1 VVTKPAAVGAD
12 LLTLDDVS
20 EHNSQSF
27 DSDGAGGG
35 TAAKADTVPSPTA
48 AGAYATSPSY
58 KGHTAAVAPA
68 PALDPKSVDAGLYTI
83 IRDMV
88 TAIEVA
94 VWDAAMRH

>member
-35 TAAKADTVPSPTA
+35 TAAKADTVPS
-48 AGAYATSPSY
+48 
-58 KGHTAAVAPA
+58 AAVAPA